1 MLSGSVWKLILLQK
15 KMSPIKT
22 ELPKGQVMVTH
33 VSLDPN
39 TEDWKSH
46 LSCLSID
53 EQKKVLQFHYEGD
66 KLRFAKC
73 RSVLRKI
80 IGMWLNKPYSSLMFK
95 FGKHGKPHLDHHTDI
110 HFNISHTQGHAVLA
124 FARDHEIGIDIE
136 NTQRDTDIDNVAQKV
151 FTKKEQELLFQMDG
165 KNRKNLFF
173 RLWTAKESFLKATGR
188 GLTLNPQEIE
198 AILPKYPTSNGTFL
212 CNNLKGSELF
222 FSIELTCQKPYTAT
236 LCAPSYLLSS
246 PPLITNKI

>member
-66 KLRFAKC
+66 KKIKTKAITYFTLLDSNTNYSLLELNPKTGRKHQ
-73 RSVLRKI
+73 LRKQLLI
-80 IGMWLNKPYSSLMFK
+80 HGCPILGDTKYRTSLNY
-95 FGKHGKPHLDHHTDI
+95 
-110 HFNISHTQGHAVLA
+110 
-124 FARDHEIGIDIE
+124 
-136 NTQRDTDIDNVAQKV
+136 
-151 FTKKEQELLFQMDG
+151 TKK
-165 KNRKNLFF
+165 KN
-173 RLWTAKESFLKATGR
+173 
-188 GLTLNPQEIE
+188 TLMLHAHKVN
-198 AILPKYPTSNGTFL
+198 
-212 CNNLKGSELF
+212 
-222 FSIELTCQKPYTAT
+222 FSIAGSKYNFSAN
-236 LCAPSYLLSS
+236 S
-246 PPLITNKI
+246 